1 MIKKYPAEHPE
12 STGSWVFFTDKGR
25 ILLIRLLQTVHDSK
39 ANIFKLKS
47 NRKCTLETGSRL
59 FSTQKTK
66 KFTKRQAVHW
76 NIVFFYSND
85 ENLTVSE
92 LDVIDISFFSC

>member
-1 MIKKYPAEHPE
+1 MGPSEFHREKSDKKISCRAPRVDRKL
-12 STGSWVFFTDKGR
+12 GFFTDKGR

-76 NIVFFYSND
+76 NIVFF
-85 ENLTVSE
+85 TQTMK
-92 LDVIDISFFSC
+92 I